1 MSGFDQSNYKKCSD
15 VANVCAAS
23 NLRRAS
29 RAVAQVYNEIM
40 RPTGL
45 LGTQFT
51 LLVALCLTGSI
62 SISRLAKILVMD
74 RTTLGRNLK
83 PLDKK
88 GLVKIFQGEDRR
100 LRMVTLTDKGHETLS
115 KALPLWEK
123 AQMLVVNQLGQKR
136 FETMLDD
143 LKKTVSLVR
152 ST

>member
-1 MSGFDQSNYKKCSD
+1 MNGFCQANFKKCSE

-29 RAVAQVYNEIM
+29 RAIAQIYNEIM

-62 SISRLAKILVMD
+62 NISRLAQILVMD
-74 RTTLGRNLK
+74 RTTLGRNIK
-83 PLDKK
+83 PLSKK

-100 LRMVTLTDKGHETLS
+100 LRMVTLTDKGHEALS
-115 KALPLWEK
+115 KALPLWEI
-123 AQMLVVNQLGQKR
+123 AQRQVVNQLGRKR

-143 LKKTVSLVR
+143 LKKTVSLVQLK
-152 ST
+152 